1 MLPFCCLWVAFQ
13 YTKCLE
19 TSITVDSRFF
29 ALWRGGVNKNEA
41 DVIFSFSHTHT
52 QRKKY
57 LYHALPG
64 LYNFPHGTA
73 CSRRFLFLSL
83 ASSSHPLSLQQILIM
98 FDGWCSCLLDFLTC
112 RFRGQMM
119 NLSELP
125 AILNSWAS
133 KAGVS
138 NSFSPGHHVSLA
150 LVFES
155 NQRDT

>member
-1 MLPFCCLWVAFQ
+1 MGSISVHKLPRNFSYYSGQQIFCFMKRRREQEWSWC
-13 YTKCLE
+13 Y
-19 TSITVDSRFF
+19 
-29 ALWRGGVNKNEA
+29 
-41 DVIFSFSHTHT
+41 IFLLSHTHT

-57 LYHALPG
+57 LCHALPG

-83 ASSSHPLSLQQILIM
+83 ASSSHPLSLQQVLIM
-98 FDGWCSCLLDFLTC
+98 FDGWCSCPLDFLTR

-138 NSFSPGHHVSLA
+138 NSFSPGHHVSLEF
-150 LVFES
+150 VFES